1 MASDVSKVS
10 ETASARPRRI
20 LVIDDDPDI
29 VRIVRYMLRDAGY
42 SVIYA
47 YNGADGIHKAKTEKP
62 DLVLT
67 DLAMPNVSG
76 LDVIETLHNGPETQD
91 IPILAV
97 TAHAAENIGQAAHQL
112 GCAGRISKPFTAE
125 QLLHRVQRCFDPAPE
140 DTPEDTP
147 PVATP
152 QPGELRLRA

>member
-1 MASDVSKVS
+1 MATDVSKAP
-10 ETASARPRRI
+10 EAGSARTRRI

-29 VRIVRYMLRDAGY
+29 VRIVRYILRDAGY
-42 SVIYA
+42 SVTYA
-47 YNGADGIHKAKTEKP
+47 YNGADGIQKARTEKP

-76 LDVIETLHNGPETQD
+76 LDVIETLHEGPETRD

-125 QLLHRVQRCFDPAPE
+125 QLLDRIQRCFDPAPE
-140 DTPEDTP
+140 ETPDTP
-147 PVATP
+147 PVAAL

>member
-1 MASDVSKVS
+1 MASDVSKAP
-10 ETASARPRRI
+10 EAGSARTRRI

-29 VRIVRYMLRDAGY
+29 VRILRYMLRDAGY

-47 YNGADGIHKAKTEKP
+47 YNGADGIQKAKTEKP

-76 LDVIETLHNGPETQD
+76 LDVIETLHKDPETRD

-112 GCAGRISKPFTAE
+112 GCAGHILKPFTPE
-125 QLLHRVQRCFDPAPE
+125 QLLHRIQRCFDPAPE
-140 DTPEDTP
+140 DVPDTL
-147 PVATP
+147 PVAP
-152 QPGELRLRA
+152 LQPGELRIRA

>member
-1 MASDVSKVS
+1 MASDVSK
-10 ETASARPRRI
+10 APAAGPARTRKI

-29 VRIVRYMLRDAGY
+29 VRLLRYMLRDAGY

-47 YNGADGIHKAKTEKP
+47 YNGADGILKARTDKP

-76 LDVIETLHNGPETQD
+76 LDVIEALHEGPETRD

-97 TAHAAENIGQAAHQL
+97 TAHAAENIAQAAHQL
-112 GCAGRISKPFTAE
+112 GCTGSISKPFTTE
-125 QLLHRVQRCFDPAPE
+125 QLLRRIQRCFDPVPE
-140 DTPEDTP
+140 ASPDTL
-147 PVATP
+147 PVAP
-152 QPGELRLRA
+152 PPPGELRLRA